1 MSLEELWRQKS
12 DHRLEVA
19 AKELSNYT
27 EEAEQVIRAEIRRRG
42 MPEPPI
48 SKRRLKPNKDT
59 KYYKRIKETSL
70 ALCELLIGLFGLLV
84 GLPVWLVGA
93 AILLVT
99 LAGQISGIVV
109 GSLMIWSSISS
120 ALRGQASFTYISG
133 YHNPLPL
140 FKFNPGLGNFCLGWG
155 ILYSVI
161 IAWRKEPRGKVYF
174 VYAAIFGIANLIVGL
189 INLFTTLQSD
199 IGIHLS
205 GLLASIFSFF
215 MGLSIVITILQSWES
230 KN

>member
-1 MSLEELWRQKS
+1 MSLEEIWRQKS

-27 EEAEQVIRAEIRRRG
+27 EEAEQVIRAEICRRG

-48 SKRRLKPNKDT
+48 TRRREATFRLTSKEDQL
-59 KYYKRIKETSL
+59 
-70 ALCELLIGLFGLLV
+70 GFFGS
-84 GLPVWLVGA
+84 LVGA

-109 GSLMIWSSISS
+109 GSLMIWSGISS
-120 ALRGQASFTYISG
+120 AFRGQASFTYISG

-155 ILYSVI
+155 ILCSVI
-161 IAWRKEPRGKVYF
+161 IAWRKEKGSKVYF
-174 VYAAIFGIANLIVGL
+174 LYAAIFGIANLIVGL
-189 INLFTTLQSD
+189 INLFTTLPTD

-215 MGLSIVITILQSWES
+215 MGYSIVATILQSWKI

>member
-12 DHRLEVA
+12 DHELEIA
-19 AKELSNYT
+19 SRELFDYT
-27 EEAEQVIRAEIRRRG
+27 KEAEQVIRAEICRRG

-48 SKRRLKPNKDT
+48 TRRRGEATFRLTSKEDQL
-59 KYYKRIKETSL
+59 
-70 ALCELLIGLFGLLV
+70 GLFGS
-84 GLPVWLVGA
+84 LVGA

-109 GSLMIWSSISS
+109 GSLMIWSGISS

-174 VYAAIFGIANLIVGL
+174 LYAAIFGIANLILGL
-189 INLFTTLQSD
+189 INLFTILQSD

-230 KN
+230 KK